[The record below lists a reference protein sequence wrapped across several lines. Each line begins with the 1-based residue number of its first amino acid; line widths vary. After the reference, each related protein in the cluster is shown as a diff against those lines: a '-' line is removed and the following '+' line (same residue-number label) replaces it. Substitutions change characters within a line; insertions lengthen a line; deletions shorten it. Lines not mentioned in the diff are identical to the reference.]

1 MVDVFVVSAVRT
13 PIGKFMG
20 GLSSLPAPKLGAA
33 AIREAVKRAGLAADD
48 IGECFM
54 GCVLQ
59 AGLGQNAARQA
70 AIYGGLPPSIGS
82 VTLNKVCGSGLK
94 AVITA
99 AQAIRAGDL
108 ETAVAGGMESM
119 SNAPYLLPDA
129 RRGSRLGH
137 AKMLD
142 AMIHDG
148 LWDGY
153 NDFHM
158 GVTCELVAEKFGVS
172 RADMDEF
179 ALGSHRKAIAATREG
194 KFKREI
200 VPIETKG
207 DKGDTK
213 LVEIDEGPRED
224 AAIDKLAKL
233 KPAFKPDGLVT
244 PGNSSTINDGAAA
257 LVLMSGA
264 EVARRNAKPLAK
276 ITGYATGGVEPK
288 WVMAAPL
295 EAVKNL
301 QKKTGFKPGDADL
314 VEINEAFAGSTVAL
328 IREMKLDPAR
338 VNVHGGAVALGHP
351 IGCSG
356 ARIAVTLI
364 HALQDRKLK
373 RGLAT
378 LCMGGGNGLAL
389 SLELV

>member
-1 MVDVFVVSAVRT
+1 MVDVFIVSAVRT
-13 PIGKFMG
+13 PIGKFLG
-20 GLSSLPAPKLGAA
+20 GLSSLPAPKLGAVA
-33 AIREAVKRAGLAADD
+33 VREAVKRAEISGDD
-48 IGECFM
+48 VGEVLM

-70 AIYGGLPPSIGS
+70 AIFGGLPPSIGS
-82 VTLNKVCGSGLK
+82 VTVNKVCGSGLR
-94 AVITA
+94 AIIGA
-99 AQAIRAGDL
+99 AQAIKAGDHDIVL
-108 ETAVAGGMESM
+108 AGGMESM

-137 AKMLD
+137 SRMID
-142 AMIHDG
+142 AMILDG

-158 GVTCELVAEKFGVS
+158 GATCELVAEKFSVT

-179 ALGSHRKAIAATREG
+179 ALASHRKSIAAAREG

-200 VPIETKG
+200 VPVETKG
-207 DKGDTK
+207 EKGDAR
-213 LVEIDEGPRED
+213 LVETDEGPRDD
-224 AAIDKLAKL
+224 ASLEKLAKL
-233 KPAFKPDGLVT
+233 KPAFKPDGIVT

-264 EVARRNAKPLAK
+264 EVARRKAKPLAK
-276 ITGYATGGVEPK
+276 ITGYAAGGVEPK

-356 ARIAVTLI
+356 ARIVVTLL
-364 HALQDRKLK
+364 HALQDRKLR

-389 SLELV
+389 TLEMA

>member
-1 MVDVFVVSAVRT
+1 MVDVFIVSAVRT
-13 PIGKFMG
+13 PIGKFLG
-20 GLSSLPAPKLGAA
+20 GLSSLPAPRLGAL
-33 AIREAVKRAGLAADD
+33 AIREAVKRADISADD
-48 IGECFM
+48 VGECIM

-82 VTLNKVCGSGLK
+82 VTVNKVCGSGLK
-94 AVITA
+94 AAIFA
-99 AQAIRAGDL
+99 AQAIKAGDL
-108 ETAVAGGMESM
+108 DIAVAGGMESM

-137 AKMLD
+137 APMID

-158 GVTCELVAEKFGVS
+158 GVTCELVAEKYGVT
-172 RADMDEF
+172 RRDMDEF
-179 ALGSHRKAIAATREG
+179 AVASHAKASAAIRDG
-194 KFKREI
+194 KFRRET
-200 VPIETKG
+200 VGVEVKG
-207 DKGDTK
+207 EKGETK
-213 LVEIDEGPRED
+213 LVETDEGPRAD
-224 AAIDKLAKL
+224 ASLEKLATL
-233 KPAFKPDGLVT
+233 KAAFKPNGLVT

-257 LVLMSGA
+257 LVLMSGE
-264 EVARRNAKPLAK
+264 EVARRKAKPLAR

-295 EAVKNL
+295 EAVKYL
-301 QKKTGFKPGDADL
+301 QKKTGFKPQDADL

-356 ARIAVTLI
+356 ARIVVTLI

-389 SLELV
+389 TLELV

>member
-1 MVDVFVVSAVRT
+1 VRT
-13 PIGKFMG
+13 AIGKFLG
-20 GLSSLPAPKLGAA
+20 GLASLPAPRLGAVA
-33 AIREAVKRAGLAADD
+33 LREAVKRADIASDD
-48 IGECFM
+48 VGEVFM

-70 AIYGGLPPSIGS
+70 AIYAGLPPSIGS
-82 VTLNKVCGSGLK
+82 VTLNKVCGSGLR
-94 AVITA
+94 AVIGA
-99 AQAIRAGDL
+99 AQAIKAGDL
-108 ETAVAGGMESM
+108 EIAAAGGMESM

-137 AKMLD
+137 AKMVD
-142 AMIHDG
+142 AMILDG

-172 RADMDEF
+172 RAEMDEF
-179 ALGSHRKAIAATREG
+179 ALGSHRKAAAATREG

-200 VPIETKG
+200 VAVEAKGEKG
-207 DKGDTK
+207 DSK

-224 AAIDKLAKL
+224 ASIEKLAKL

-257 LVLMSGA
+257 LVLMSAA
-264 EVARRNAKPLAK
+264 EVARRKAKPLAR

-301 QKKTGFKPGDADL
+301 QKKTGFKPQDADL

-356 ARIAVTLI
+356 ARIVVTLL

-389 SLELV
+389 SLELA

>member
-1 MVDVFVVSAVRT
+1 MVDVVIVSAVRT
-13 PIGKFMG
+13 AIGKFLG
-20 GLSSLPAPKLGAA
+20 GLSSLPAPKLGAV
-33 AIREAVKRAGLAADD
+33 AIREAVKRAEITADD
-48 IGECFM
+48 VGECFM

-99 AQAIRAGDL
+99 AQAIKAGDL
-108 ETAVAGGMESM
+108 DVAVAGGMESM

-137 AKMLD
+137 VRMLD

-179 ALGSHRKAIAATREG
+179 AMQSHRRAAAATREG
-194 KFKREI
+194 KFRREI
-200 VPIETKG
+200 VAVETKG
-207 DKGDTK
+207 EKGDAK
-213 LVEIDEGPRED
+213 LVETDEGPRED
-224 AAIDKLAKL
+224 AAVDKLAKL
-233 KPAFKPDGLVT
+233 KPAFKPDGIVT

-257 LVLMSGA
+257 LVLMSA
-264 EVARRNAKPLAK
+264 EEASRRKAKPLAR

-301 QKKTGFKPGDADL
+301 QKKTGFKPQDADL

-356 ARIAVTLI
+356 ARILVTLI

>member
-1 MVDVFVVSAVRT
+1 MVDVFIVSAVRT
-13 PIGKFMG
+13 PVGKFLG
-20 GLSSLPAPKLGAA
+20 GLSSLPAPRLGAVA
-33 AIREAVKRAGLAADD
+33 VREAVRRADIAADD
-48 IGECFM
+48 VGECIL

-70 AIYGGLPPSIGS
+70 AIYAGLPPSTGS
-82 VTLNKVCGSGLK
+82 VTVNKVCGSGLK
-94 AVITA
+94 AAIFA
-99 AQAIRAGDL
+99 AQAIKSGDL
-108 ETAVAGGMESM
+108 DIAVAGGMESM

-137 AKMLD
+137 APMVD

-148 LWDGY
+148 LWDGF

-158 GVTCELVAEKFGVS
+158 GVTCELVAEKYGVT
-172 RADMDEF
+172 RREMDEF
-179 ALGSHRKAIAATREG
+179 ALASHAKASAAIREG
-194 KFKREI
+194 KFKRET
-200 VPIETKG
+200 VPVEVKG
-207 DKGDTK
+207 EKGETK
-213 LVEIDEGPRED
+213 LVETDEGPRGD
-224 AAIDKLAKL
+224 ASIEKLAAL
-233 KPAFKPDGLVT
+233 KPAFKSDGMVT

-257 LVLMSGA
+257 LVLMSGE
-264 EVARRNAKPLAK
+264 EVARRKAKPLAR
-276 ITGYATGGVEPK
+276 ITGYAAGGVEPK

-301 QKKTGFKPGDADL
+301 QKKTGFKPQDADL

-356 ARIAVTLI
+356 ARIVVTLI

-389 SLELV
+389 TLELV

>member
-1 MVDVFVVSAVRT
+1 MSDVFILGAVRT
-13 PIGKFMG
+13 PIGKFLG
-20 GLSSLPAPKLGAA
+20 GLSSLPAPRLGAIA
-33 AIREAVKRAGLAADD
+33 LREAVKRADISADD
-48 IGECFM
+48 VGEVFM

-70 AIYGGLPPSIGS
+70 AIYAGLPPSIGS
-82 VTLNKVCGSGLK
+82 VTLNKVCGSGLR
-94 AVITA
+94 AVIAA
-99 AQAIRAGDL
+99 AQAIKAGDL
-108 ETAVAGGMESM
+108 EIAAAGGMESM

-137 AKMLD
+137 SKMID
-142 AMIHDG
+142 AMILDG

-158 GVTCELVAEKFGVS
+158 GATCELVAEKYGVS
-172 RADMDEF
+172 RAEMDEF
-179 ALGSHRKAIAATREG
+179 ALGSHRKASAAIRDG
-194 KFKREI
+194 KFRREI
-200 VPIETKG
+200 VPVEAKGEKGDARLIET
-207 DKGDTK
+207 
-213 LVEIDEGPRED
+213 DEGPRAD
-224 AAIDKLAKL
+224 ASFEKLAAL
-233 KPAFKPDGLVT
+233 KPAFKADGLVT

-257 LVLMSGA
+257 LVLMSAA
-264 EVARRNAKPLAK
+264 EVARRKAKPLAR
-276 ITGYATGGVEPK
+276 ITGYAQGGVEPK

-328 IREMKLDPAR
+328 IREMKLDPSR

-356 ARIAVTLI
+356 ARLVVTLI